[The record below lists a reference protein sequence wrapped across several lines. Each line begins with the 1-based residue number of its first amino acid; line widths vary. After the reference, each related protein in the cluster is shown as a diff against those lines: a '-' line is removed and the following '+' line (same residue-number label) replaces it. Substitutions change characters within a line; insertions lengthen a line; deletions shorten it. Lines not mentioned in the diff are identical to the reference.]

1 MRLTRKSTGFGL
13 VAIVCGL
20 VAALSAA
27 ADSLPKQDWE
37 VGPINVASANGLKFC
52 SMKNVFEGGHML
64 VVARDAEGAN
74 SLAISFP
81 QKLLQSGGQY
91 TVDLSADNVKR
102 KMIALAG
109 TPQVMLIQMGLDREF
124 YSGLQ
129 KKSSLGVSFAS
140 QKLSFSLTGTQD
152 ALNALTKCASDIS
165 VGREFK
171 PVTVAVKTPLD
182 SGDPVIPPD
191 AMPGKNIGVE
201 AAETT
206 LKDEIERLRLENRKL
221 LAENHQNA
229 EQVVQA
235 DIDLQ
240 AEREQQQR
248 LAAEQGMAAAR
259 AAVHVRF
266 PADGKLD
273 TGKVDAVAAPV
284 VAKIVAA
291 PDTFLSD
298 IIARSQLPATKRGN
312 TYSWT
317 AKDLFGAAEQRAIPA
332 GGTLQDAVSAY
343 VEQAKA
349 RCKGDFAHNESAPV
363 KNVRGAETVE
373 GEFACIDGENDAAA
387 ALLFVAQQGR
397 VAIIAHEG
405 STDQM
410 EDALSDRA
418 AVISNLSR

>member
-1 MRLTRKSTGFGL
+1 MRLTRKTAGFGS

-20 VAALSAA
+20 VAALSAS

-37 VGPINVASANGLKFC
+37 IGPINVAASNGLKFC

-91 TVDLSADNVKR
+91 TVDLSADTVKR

-129 KKSSLGVSFAS
+129 KKSSLDVAFAS
-140 QKLSFSLTGTQD
+140 QKLSFSLDGTQD
-152 ALNALTKCASDIS
+152 ALTALTKCASDIS
-165 VGREFK
+165 VGKEFK
-171 PVTVAVKTPLD
+171 PMTVAVKSPLD
-182 SGDPVIPPD
+182 SGKPVIPPD
-191 AMPGKNIGVE
+191 AMPGQNVGKE
-201 AAETT
+201 AAEAT
-206 LKDEIERLRLENRKL
+206 LKDEIARLRLENRKL

-229 EQVVQA
+229 AQVVQA

-240 AEREQQQR
+240 AEREAQQR
-248 LAAEQGMAAAR
+248 TAEQQRMDAAR
-259 AAVHVRF
+259 AAVQVTF
-266 PADGKLD
+266 PP
-273 TGKVDAVAAPV
+273 DAPLGPKATPA
-284 VAKIVAA
+284 AKIVSA

-298 IIARSQLPATKRGN
+298 IIARSQLPATRRGN

-317 AKDLFGAAEQRAIPA
+317 AKDLFGAAEQRAIAP
-332 GGTLQDAVSAY
+332 GSTLQDTVAAY

-349 RCKGDFAHNESAPV
+349 RCKGDFAHNESEPV

>member
-1 MRLTRKSTGFGL
+1 MRLTRKTAGFGF

-37 VGPINVASANGLKFC
+37 VGPINAASANGLKFC

-140 QKLSFSLTGTQD
+140 QKLSFSLSGTQD

-182 SGDPVIPPD
+182 AGEPVIPPD

-229 EQVVQA
+229 QQVVQA

-240 AEREQQQR
+240 AEREKQQR

-259 AAVHVRF
+259 AAVHVTF
-266 PADGKLD
+266 PDEAKPDVED
-273 TGKVDAVAAPV
+273 TPVAP
-284 VAKIVAA
+284 KIVAA

-298 IIARSQLPATKRGN
+298 IMTRSQLPATKRGN

-349 RCKGDFAHNESAPV
+349 RCKGDFAHNESEPV

-387 ALLFVAQQGR
+387 ALLFVAQQGK

>member
-1 MRLTRKSTGFGL
+1 MRLTRKTAGFGS

-20 VAALSAA
+20 VAALSAS

-37 VGPINVASANGLKFC
+37 IGPINVAASNGLKFC

-74 SLAISFP
+74 SLAISFS

-91 TVDLSADNVKR
+91 TVDLSADTVKR

-129 KKSSLGVSFAS
+129 KKSSLDVAFAS
-140 QKLSFSLTGTQD
+140 QKLSFSLDGTQD
-152 ALNALTKCASDIS
+152 ALTALTKCASDIS
-165 VGREFK
+165 VGKEFK
-171 PVTVAVKTPLD
+171 PMTVAVKSPLD
-182 SGDPVIPPD
+182 SGEPVIPPD
-191 AMPGKNIGVE
+191 AMPGQNVGKE
-201 AAETT
+201 AAEAT
-206 LKDEIERLRLENRKL
+206 LKDEIARLRLENRKL

-229 EQVVQA
+229 AQVVQA

-240 AEREQQQR
+240 AEREAQQR
-248 LAAEQGMAAAR
+248 TSEQQRMDAAR
-259 AAVHVRF
+259 AAVQVTF
-266 PADGKLD
+266 PP
-273 TGKVDAVAAPV
+273 DAPLGPKATPA
-284 VAKIVAA
+284 AKIVSA

-317 AKDLFGAAEQRAIPA
+317 AKDLFGAAEQRAIAP
-332 GGTLQDAVSAY
+332 GSTLQDTVAAY

-349 RCKGDFAHNESAPV
+349 RCKGDFAHNESEPV

>member
-1 MRLTRKSTGFGL
+1 MRLTRKTAGFGS

-20 VAALSAA
+20 VAALSAS

-37 VGPINVASANGLKFC
+37 IGPINMAAANGLKFC

-91 TVDLSADNVKR
+91 TVDLSADTVKR

-129 KKSSLGVSFAS
+129 KKSSLDVSFAS
-140 QKLSFSLTGTQD
+140 QKLSFSLDGTQD

-165 VGREFK
+165 VGKEFK

-182 SGDPVIPPD
+182 SGEPVIPPD
-191 AMPGKNIGVE
+191 AMPGQNVGKE
-201 AAETT
+201 AAEAT
-206 LKDEIERLRLENRKL
+206 LKDEIARLRLENRKL

-229 EQVVQA
+229 AQVVQA

-240 AEREQQQR
+240 AEREAQQR
-248 LAAEQGMAAAR
+248 AVQEQRMDAAR
-259 AAVHVRF
+259 AAVHVTF
-266 PADGKLD
+266 PP
-273 TGKVDAVAAPV
+273 DAPLGPKGVPA
-284 VAKIVAA
+284 AKIVSA

-298 IIARSQLPATKRGN
+298 IMARSQLPATKRGN

-317 AKDLFGAAEQRAIPA
+317 AKDLFGAAEQRVIAP
-332 GGTLQDAVSAY
+332 GSTLQDTVAAY

-349 RCKGDFAHNESAPV
+349 RCKGDFAHNESEPV

-418 AVISNLSR
+418 TVISNLSR